1 MHHGTYIVLE
11 GPDGGG
17 STTHARLLCETLRSD
32 GFDIVQTAEP
42 TTGPIGMTI
51 REQLRGK
58 GIPPDAL
65 QMLYSAD
72 RAWHMA
78 TVVRPALEAGTTVIG
93 ERCHL
98 STLVYGEA
106 LGLDVPWLERMN
118 EHFIQPDLLLVL
130 MPPFEVCA
138 ERLGIRDRDLLEADS
153 IQRRV
158 HEAYEHFMRAHPEW
172 ILIDTSGDMNL
183 VAEQIATTVKTFLSN
198 RSSLLHSPHV
208 R

>member
-1 MHHGTYIVLE
+1 MAKGSYIVLE

-17 STTHARLLCETLRSD
+17 STTHAKLLCERLRNA

-42 TTGPIGMTI
+42 TTGPIGTTI
-51 REQLRGK
+51 RAELKGK

-78 TVVRPALEAGTTVIG
+78 TVVRPALEAGKIVVG

-98 STLVYGEA
+98 STFVYGDA
-106 LGLDVPWLERMN
+106 LDLDVEWLKAMN
-118 EHFIQPDLLLVL
+118 STFVEPDLMLVL

-138 ERLGIRDRDLLEADS
+138 ERLGIRDRDLLEQDS
-153 IQRRV
+153 VQKRV
-158 HEAYEHFMRAHPEW
+158 HAAYGRAMAEHPDYV
-172 ILIDTSGDMNL
+172 LVDTSGEIGP
-183 VAEQIATTVKTFLSN
+183 VAAHVSSIVDRFLAS
-198 RSSLLHSPHV
+198 R
-208 R
+208 

>member
-1 MHHGTYIVLE
+1 MPKGPYIVLE

-17 STTHARLLCETLRSD
+17 STTHAKLLCETLRNK

-42 TTGPIGMTI
+42 TTGPIGTVI
-51 REQLRGK
+51 RAELRGK

-78 TVVRPALEAGTTVIG
+78 KVVRPGMDAGKIVVG

-98 STLVYGEA
+98 STFVYGEA
-106 LGLDVPWLERMN
+106 LDLDVPWLEAMN
-118 EHFIQPDLLLVL
+118 AKFAEPDLMLVL

-138 ERLGIRDRDLLEADS
+138 ARLGIRERDMLEQDS
-153 IQRRV
+153 LQRKV
-158 HEAYEHFMRAHPEW
+158 HVAYERYVREHPGAV
-172 ILIDTSGDMNL
+172 LVDTSGDIAP
-183 VAEQIATTVKTFLSN
+183 VAAKIAGIVDGFLAA
-198 RSSLLHSPHV
+198 R
-208 R
+208 

>member
-1 MHHGTYIVLE
+1 MPKASYIVLE

-17 STTHARLLCETLRSD
+17 SSTHAKLLCETLRNK

-42 TTGPIGMTI
+42 TTGPIGTTI
-51 REQLRGK
+51 RAELRGK
-58 GIPPDAL
+58 GIPGDAL

-78 TVVRPALEAGTTVIG
+78 KVVRPGLESGKVVVG

-106 LGLDVPWLERMN
+106 LGLDVPWLEAMN
-118 EHFIQPDLLLVL
+118 AKFVEPDLMLVL

-138 ERLGIRDRDLLEADS
+138 ARLGIRDRDMLEADS
-153 IQRRV
+153 IQRKV
-158 HEAYEHFMRAHPEW
+158 HDAYGRYMRSHPGAV
-172 ILIDTSGDMNL
+172 LVDTSGDIAP
-183 VAEQIATTVKTFLSN
+183 VAAEIAAIVDRFLAA
-198 RSSLLHSPHV
+198 R
-208 R
+208 